1 MENLES
7 LKQTIAKNLISFRT
21 SRGLTQ
27 SELAQKINYTDKSV
41 SKWERGLGVP
51 DVLVLKELADLYGI
65 KVDDFLTEN
74 ENTSKIVLA
83 DKDKRGSRLLIT
95 LLSAGLVWLIATL
108 VFVVLLW
115 LKIERAWLSFIVAI
129 PVCFIVLIVFSS
141 LWGKIWQRAI
151 CVSVL
156 VWTIALAGFLI
167 FYWTDSELLFLLCI
181 PVQVLVIMWYALVY
195 IIKKK
200 KNKIK
205 KAQGLIG
212 NKETV
217 LK

>member
-95 LLSAGLVWLIATL
+95 LLSAGLVWLVATL

-115 LKIERAWLSFIVAI
+115 LKIDRAWLSFIVAI

-141 LWGKIWQRAI
+141 L
-151 CVSVL
+151 
-156 VWTIALAGFLI
+156 
-167 FYWTDSELLFLLCI
+167 
-181 PVQVLVIMWYALVY
+181 
-195 IIKKK
+195 
-200 KNKIK
+200 
-205 KAQGLIG
+205 
-212 NKETV
+212 
-217 LK
+217 

>member
-51 DVLVLKELADLYGI
+51 DVLVLKELADLYGV

-95 LLSAGLVWLIATL
+95 LLSAGLVWLVATL

-115 LKIERAWLSFIVAI
+115 LKIDRAWLSFIVAI
-129 PVCFIVLIVFSS
+129 PVCFIVLIVFAS
-141 LWGKIWQRAI
+141 LWGKIWHRAL

-167 FYWTDSELLFLLCI
+167 FYWTDAELLFLLCI

-200 KNKIK
+200 KNKLK
-205 KAQGLIG
+205 NAQKLRD
-212 NKETV
+212 NNEDNA
-217 LK
+217 

>member
-51 DVLVLKELADLYGI
+51 DVLVLKELADLYGV

-95 LLSAGLVWLIATL
+95 LLSAGLVWLVATL

-115 LKIERAWLSFIVAI
+115 LKIDRAWLSFIVAI
-129 PVCFIVLIVFSS
+129 PVCFIVLIVFAS
-141 LWGKIWQRAI
+141 LWGKIWHRAL

-167 FYWTDSELLFLLCI
+167 FYWTDAELLFLLCI
-181 PVQVLVIMWYALVY
+181 PVQVLVVMWYALVY

-200 KNKIK
+200 KNKLK
-205 KAQGLIG
+205 NAQKLRD
-212 NKETV
+212 NNEDDA
-217 LK
+217 

>member
-95 LLSAGLVWLIATL
+95 LLSAGLVWLVATL

-115 LKIERAWLSFIVAI
+115 LKIDRAWLSFIVAI

-141 LWGKIWQRAI
+141 LWGKIW
-151 CVSVL
+151 
-156 VWTIALAGFLI
+156 
-167 FYWTDSELLFLLCI
+167 
-181 PVQVLVIMWYALVY
+181 
-195 IIKKK
+195 
-200 KNKIK
+200 
-205 KAQGLIG
+205 
-212 NKETV
+212 
-217 LK
+217 